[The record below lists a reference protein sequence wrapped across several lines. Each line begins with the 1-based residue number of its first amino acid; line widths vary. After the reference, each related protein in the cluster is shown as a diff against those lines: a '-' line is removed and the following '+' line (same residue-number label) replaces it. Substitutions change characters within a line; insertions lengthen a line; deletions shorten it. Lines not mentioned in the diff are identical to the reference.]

1 MKKLQSLLLP
11 VLLSISLAGC
21 LKDDVNNAIGIINPV
36 TTAEQVRQAY
46 KGADV
51 VLTGDMIGGAHKIN
65 GVVISDASSKNI
77 PAGMLVMQN
86 YGRGI
91 VRGIMISLG
100 DNTAVP
106 FALGDSIEVELIGAK
121 LSRTSGSLVLSG
133 ITADKIKK
141 LASNVSA
148 SVKQLTVAELSAAFL
163 NYESTLVTLNADV
176 KPTPV
181 TNETYSGEKNLND
194 GSSGAIKLHTEATA
208 SFAANRVP
216 ASAAFT
222 GIAMFNKDT
231 ANKQVW
237 MRNINDV
244 KNASGP
250 LYTGYPEDFESP
262 DASQKASY
270 AAANVTLKTGSW
282 RFDNAILGNTS
293 GRDRFNPAGLQ
304 CVRLQQN
311 LSVNAYLQMNYDL
324 PNGATKV
331 TLSYGAYY
339 TDAGSTWRLE
349 YSTNQ
354 GTTWQ
359 QIGNDV
365 SDAAANGGIAKGIT
379 FLMNINGPVRFR
391 INKLGLGNTAGN
403 VLNGRLSIEDFA
415 VYQN

>member
-1 MKKLQSLLLP
+1 MPALLALC
-11 VLLSISLAGC
+11 LTGC
-21 LKDDVNNAIGIINPV
+21 LKEDVNNAIGIVNPV
-36 TTAEQVRQAY
+36 TTAEQIKQVY
-46 KGADV
+46 KGTDV
-51 VLTGDMIGGAHKIN
+51 TITGDMIGGAHKIN
-65 GVVISDASSKNI
+65 GVVVSDAASKNI
-77 PAGMLVMQN
+77 PVGMIVLQN

-100 DNTAVP
+100 EGATVP
-106 FALGDSIEVELIGAK
+106 VVLGDSIEVEVIGAK
-121 LSRTSGSLVLSG
+121 LSRTNGSLVLSG
-133 ITADKIKK
+133 ITADKISK
-141 LASNVSA
+141 LASNA
-148 SVKQLTVAELSAAFL
+148 KAAVKQLTVAELSTSFL
-163 NYESTLVTLNADV
+163 NYESTLVTLNADI
-176 KPTPV
+176 KPTPASG
-181 TNETYSGEKNLND
+181 ETYSGEKNLDD
-194 GSSGAIKLHTEATA
+194 GSNGSVKLHTEAAA
-208 SFAANRVP
+208 SFAGNRVP

-250 LYTGYPEDFESP
+250 LYAGYPEDFESP
-262 DASQKASY
+262 DASKKASY

-293 GRDRFNPAGLQ
+293 GRDRFNPSGLQ
-304 CVRLQQN
+304 CVRIQQN

-339 TDAGSTWRLE
+339 TDASSTWRLE
-349 YSTNQ
+349 YSTD
-354 GTTWQ
+354 GGVTWKQ
-359 QIGNDV
+359 TGNDV
-365 SDAAANGGIAKGIT
+365 SDAASNGGIAKGIT
-379 FLMNINGPVRFR
+379 FLMNISGPVRFR
-391 INKLGLGNTAGN
+391 INKLGLGPTAGS